1 MLIDEVDEVEQILLR
16 ITVAELL
23 DDDDIDMDELLLDVH
38 PIEANDVNDDLVEL
52 ITHIVSIIDDEVD
65 ERMQMDEMPIII
77 ALIEDDD
84 IDELEKLVAYPELN
98 NIILEVEVDEVLE
111 CMAAQQL
118 VDVDEV
124 DVVLDINDIM
134 LHIIDDDEVEL
145 EFVMLTVIDDVVVNE
160 YLLLDIRRL
169 VDIM

>member
-23 DDDDIDMDELLLDVH
+23 DDDDIDIDELLLDVH
-38 PIEANDVNDDLVEL
+38 PIETNDVNDELVEL

-65 ERMQMDEMPIII
+65 EQMQMDEMPIII

-111 CMAAQQL
+111 CMPAQQL

-160 YLLLDIRRL
+160 YLY
-169 VDIM
+169 